1 MIILWI
7 TLFLIH
13 QGYTVVPVKT
23 VQLGEPATITCAI
36 PKELSSRGVHWYKQ
50 SFGGTLKLIVTVF
63 KSTEPTFG
71 PEFTSLKFDIG
82 DDFASL
88 TILKADQDDEGI
100 YHCANTERIGVKWSG
115 TYLLVK
121 GNTQRTSNYTVSQL
135 QIESNPVRS
144 GDTMTL
150 QCKVFSDSDNQTCPG
165 GLNILWFRAG
175 ANQAHPNIIY
185 TDTNNYDE
193 CEKRSDTQKRCIY
206 HFSKNVSSSDAGTYY
221 CAVATCGEILFG
233 NGTTLELDDFTRT
246 IYKGLNRSQVLHLI
260 ALTDAY
266 NHHRVIRKLL
276 RMAGLCAVAEVCGVE
291 VEEERGEDS
300 PLWCACVAA
309 NLVRHIMLKTHML
322 WSSCEVINNPGH
334 QRGIHLHCCGLIT
347 QEGRPDVIENMTLT
361 VLAGWSRWA

>member
-13 QGYTVVPVKT
+13 QGYTLVPVKT
-23 VQLGEPATITCAI
+23 VQLGEPAIVTCAI

-50 SFGGTLKLIVTVF
+50 SFGETLKLIVTVF

-135 QIESNPVRS
+135 LIESNPVRS

-150 QCKVFSDSDNQTCPG
+150 QCSVFSESDKTCPG
-165 GLNILWFRAG
+165 GLSILWFRAG

-185 TDTNNYDE
+185 TDTNNYNV
-193 CEKRSDTQKRCIY
+193 CEKNSDTQDRCVFQ
-206 HFSKNVSSSDAGTYY
+206 FSKNVSSSDAGTYY

-233 NGTTLELDDFTRT
+233 NGITLELESTESVFIQSTILIVCLAISVIGNAFLIFNQQTEEADDELNYAALNFSERKTRGKRKREGAEDT
-246 IYKGLNRSQVLHLI
+246 VYSQVK
-260 ALTDAY
+260 
-266 NHHRVIRKLL
+266 R
-276 RMAGLCAVAEVCGVE
+276 
-291 VEEERGEDS
+291 
-300 PLWCACVAA
+300 
-309 NLVRHIMLKTHML
+309 
-322 WSSCEVINNPGH
+322 
-334 QRGIHLHCCGLIT
+334 
-347 QEGRPDVIENMTLT
+347 
-361 VLAGWSRWA
+361 

>member
-1 MIILWI
+1 GLHYFI
-7 TLFLIH
+7 FLLSLNSD
-13 QGYTVVPVKT
+13 TVVPVKT

-100 YHCANTERIGVKWSG
+100 YHCANTERIG
-115 TYLLVK
+115 
-121 GNTQRTSNYTVSQL
+121 RTSNYTVSQL

-175 ANQAHPNIIY
+175 ANNAHPNIIY
-185 TDTNNYDE
+185 TDTNNYNV
-193 CEKRSDTQKRCIY
+193 CEKNSDPQDRCVY
-206 HFSKNVSSSDAGTYY
+206 RFSKNVSSSDAGTYY

-233 NGTTLELDDFTRT
+233 NGITLELGMIF
-246 IYKGLNRSQVLHLI
+246 Y
-260 ALTDAY
+260 
-266 NHHRVIRKLL
+266 
-276 RMAGLCAVAEVCGVE
+276 
-291 VEEERGEDS
+291 
-300 PLWCACVAA
+300 
-309 NLVRHIMLKTHML
+309 LKTG
-322 WSSCEVINNPGH
+322 SSVYKISTSDQNSTILIVCLAVSVIGNAFLIFNQQVCKSH
-334 QRGIHLHCCGLIT
+334 RGK
-347 QEGRPDVIENMTLT
+347 RFKK
-361 VLAGWSRWA
+361 

>member
-1 MIILWI
+1 IYIKQDFI
-7 TLFLIH
+7 FLLSLNSD
-13 QGYTVVPVKT
+13 TVVPVKT

-50 SFGGTLKLIVTVF
+50 SFGGTLKLIMTVF

-150 QCKVFSDSDNQTCPG
+150 QCSVFSDSDNQTCPG
-165 GLNILWFRAG
+165 GLNILWFRTG
-175 ANQAHPNIIY
+175 SNNAHPNIIY
-185 TDTNNYDE
+185 TDTNRSND
-193 CEKRSDTQKRCIY
+193 CEKSSDPQDRCVFQ
-206 HFSKNVSSSDAGTYY
+206 FSKNVSSSDAGTYY

-233 NGTTLELDDFTRT
+233 KGITLELGMIFYLKTGSSNQLRQYSFRTEEADDELNYAALNFSERKTRGKRKREGAEHSV
-246 IYKGLNRSQVLHLI
+246 YSQVK
-260 ALTDAY
+260 
-266 NHHRVIRKLL
+266 R
-276 RMAGLCAVAEVCGVE
+276 
-291 VEEERGEDS
+291 
-300 PLWCACVAA
+300 
-309 NLVRHIMLKTHML
+309 
-322 WSSCEVINNPGH
+322 
-334 QRGIHLHCCGLIT
+334 
-347 QEGRPDVIENMTLT
+347 
-361 VLAGWSRWA
+361 

>member
-88 TILKADQDDEGI
+88 TILKTDQDDEGI

-135 QIESNPVRS
+135 LKESNPVRL

-150 QCKVFSDSDNQTCPG
+150 QCSVFSDSDKTCPG
-165 GLNILWFRAG
+165 GLNILWFRTG
-175 ANQAHPNIIY
+175 SNNAHPNIIY
-185 TDTNNYDE
+185 TDTNNYNV
-193 CEKRSDTQKRCIY
+193 CEKNFDPQDRCVY
-206 HFSKNVSSSDAGTYY
+206 RFSKNVSSSDAGTYY

-233 NGTTLELDDFTRT
+233 NGITLDVQESSVWSQTASSAFFLLFAVLVISLVVIAVLIYT
-246 IYKGLNRSQVLHLI
+246 IK
-260 ALTDAY
+260 
-266 NHHRVIRKLL
+266 
-276 RMAGLCAVAEVCGVE
+276 
-291 VEEERGEDS
+291 
-300 PLWCACVAA
+300 
-309 NLVRHIMLKTHML
+309 
-322 WSSCEVINNPGH
+322 INNSDHSKVAVLKKDLSFQKVQKDTWIFSAVVFTMMEVDRSKRTDPKAAM
-334 QRGIHLHCCGLIT
+334 QRQIYMAVKVFGL
-347 QEGRPDVIENMTLT
+347 D
-361 VLAGWSRWA
+361 